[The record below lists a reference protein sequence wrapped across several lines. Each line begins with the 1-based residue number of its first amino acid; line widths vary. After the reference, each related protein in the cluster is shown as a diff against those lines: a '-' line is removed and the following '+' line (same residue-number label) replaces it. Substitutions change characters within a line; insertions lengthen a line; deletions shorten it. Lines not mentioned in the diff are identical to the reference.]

1 MMVQSGVSYFGPLT
15 RGFTGIEKSAPK
27 AKKLSYKDQREL
39 EQLPERI
46 EQLEAAL
53 EAVQARMSDPAF
65 FKGDPAEI
73 SAAQQQQTELQAE
86 LETTFA
92 RWDELDQ
99 LG

>member
-1 MMVQSGVSYFGPLT
+1 
-15 RGFTGIEKSAPK
+15 
-27 AKKLSYKDQREL
+27 
-39 EQLPERI
+39 
-46 EQLEAAL
+46 
-53 EAVQARMSDPAF
+53 MSDPAF